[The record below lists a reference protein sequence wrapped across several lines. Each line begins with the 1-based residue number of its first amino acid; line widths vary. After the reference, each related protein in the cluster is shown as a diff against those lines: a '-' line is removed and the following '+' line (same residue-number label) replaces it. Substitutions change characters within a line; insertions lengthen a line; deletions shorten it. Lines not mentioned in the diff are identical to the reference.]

1 LGRRFTDRW
10 FRVVSRVTRHAGNSR
25 GPFDMRS
32 ILTRHLARGAA
43 LLALGCSGAIDA
55 PGSDSG
61 TDTGGTDATPGKG
74 GSSSAG
80 NGGSGAAPGKGGSG
94 SAGAGGT
101 GNSTHGGSAGGT
113 NPTEEECANQTG
125 DALRVGRTRLR
136 RLTRT
141 ELDNTVRDLL
151 DVTDNPSSALTPDEQ
166 VGPFAS
172 NAISP
177 VTDLIIAQHHE
188 IAVRIAAAS
197 VPRANQI
204 AGCELTN
211 AACVRSFVTNF
222 GRRAFRRPL
231 SDSEIEAHVALFG
244 VAKDA
249 PNGFRLIL
257 EAMLQSPF
265 FLYHSDVGATGEPTS
280 RPSSLTSH
288 ELAARLS
295 YFLWDSMP
303 DPALSTLADSGALAD
318 ATVLKTEVERMLAD
332 AKAADAI
339 PLFHLEWLAINQRE
353 FGTLSST
360 QPELAAA
367 MLAETSHFSDF
378 VVRQGDGLL
387 STLFT
392 ADFSYPS
399 GPLFELYGLTRPDD
413 FEAGMQVRLNAQ
425 QRGGILTQ
433 PAFLVKHYRGSAGS
447 VVHRGIAVRENVL
460 CQPIDPPPLDVVISP
475 LPPVEGS
482 TARDRFR
489 AHEADPTCGGCHSQ
503 IDPIGLALENYD
515 GVGKYRTEDGGVV
528 IDASGEIL
536 DAGEDVAGAFV
547 GGVELGQKLAGS
559 AQVRNCVANQWFRFS
574 VGRMESNDDACA
586 LRTARREFART
597 GNVRE
602 LITNIVLSDAFRHVR
617 AVGN

>member
-1 LGRRFTDRW
+1 LVVPRRLTQ
-10 FRVVSRVTRHAGNSR
+10 SRGECA

-32 ILTRHLARGAA
+32 SLTRHLACCAA
-43 LLALGCSGAIDA
+43 LIALGCSGAIDA
-55 PGSDSG
+55 PGSDPG
-61 TDTGGTDATPGKG
+61 LGAGGTDATPGKG
-74 GSSSAG
+74 GSGSTGNAG
-80 NGGSGAAPGKGGSG
+80 NGAAAGKGGSG
-94 SAGAGGT
+94 SAGSG
-101 GNSTHGGSAGGT
+101 GGSAGQSGAGGT
-113 NPTEEECANQTG
+113 NPSEQDCANQTG

-141 ELDNTVRDLL
+141 ELDHTVRDLL
-151 DVTDNPSSALTPDEQ
+151 NVTDNPSSALTPDEQ

-188 IAVRIAAAS
+188 IAVRIAAAA

-211 AACVRSFVTNF
+211 EACVRAFVTSF

-231 SDSEIEAHVALFG
+231 ADSEIEAHVALFG
-244 VAKDA
+244 VAQDA

-265 FLYHSDVGATGEPTS
+265 FLYHADVGATGEPTS
-280 RPSSLTSH
+280 RPSPLTSH
-288 ELAARLS
+288 ELASRLS

-303 DPALSTLADSGALAD
+303 DPALFALADSGDLAD
-318 ATVLKTEVERMLAD
+318 AAVLKAEVERMLAD
-332 AKAADAI
+332 PKAADAI

-353 FGTLSST
+353 FGTLSSAE
-360 QPELAAA
+360 PELAAA
-367 MLAETSHFSDF
+367 MLAETTRFSDF
-378 VVRQGDGLL
+378 VVREGDGLL

-392 ADFSYPS
+392 ANFSYPS
-399 GPLFELYGLTRPDD
+399 GPLFELYGVTRPDG

-460 CQPIDPPPLDVVISP
+460 CQPIDPPPLDVVTSP
-475 LPPVEGS
+475 LPPVEGT

-515 GVGKYRTEDGGVV
+515 GIGKYRTEEGGVV

-547 GGVELGQKLAGS
+547 GGVELGHKLAGS
-559 AQVRNCVANQWFRFS
+559 EQVKNCVANQWFRFS
-574 VGRMESNDDACA
+574 VGRMESNDDSCA
-586 LRTARREFART
+586 LRIARSEFART

>member
-1 LGRRFTDRW
+1 MGIRSTL
-10 FRVVSRVTRHAGNSR
+10 FRQ
-25 GPFDMRS
+25 
-32 ILTRHLARGAA
+32 LARGAA

-55 PGSDSG
+55 PGAETG
-61 TDTGGTDATPGKG
+61 IGAGGTDGMPGRG

-80 NGGSGAAPGKGGSG
+80 RGGSDAGSGRGGSG
-94 SAGAGGT
+94 SGGSGNTGNAGT
-101 GNSTHGGSAGGT
+101 GGASGGA
-113 NPTEEECANQTG
+113 NPSEEECATQTG

-141 ELDNTVRDLL
+141 ELDHTVRDLL
-151 DVTDNPSSALTPDEQ
+151 NVTDNPASALTPDEY

-177 VTDLIIAQHHE
+177 VTDLIITQHHE
-188 IAVRIAAAS
+188 IAVRIAAAT
-197 VPRANQI
+197 VARADEV
-204 AGCELTN
+204 AGCEL
-211 AACVRSFVTNF
+211 AGGEACVRSFVSRF

-231 SDSEIEAHVALFG
+231 TTGEVDAYVALFG

-249 PNGFRLIL
+249 PNGFRLTL
-257 EAMLQSPF
+257 EAMLQSPS
-265 FLYHSDVGATGEPTS
+265 FLYHADVGETGEPTAQAS
-280 RPSSLTSH
+280 PLTSH
-288 ELAARLS
+288 ELASRLS

-303 DPALSTLADSGALAD
+303 DAALSELADDGELDDPVVLAS
-318 ATVLKTEVERMLAD
+318 EVTRMLAD
-332 AKAADAI
+332 PKASDAI

-353 FGTLSST
+353 FGTLST
-360 QPELAAA
+360 AQPELANA
-367 MLAETSHFSDF
+367 MLAETRRFSDF

-387 STLFT
+387 DTLLT
-392 ADFSYPS
+392 ASFSFPS
-399 GPLFELYGLTRPDD
+399 GPLFDLYGISPPKD
-413 FEAGMQVRLNAQ
+413 FQPGMQISLNAR

-433 PAFLVKHYRGSAGS
+433 PAFLVKHYRGAAGS

-460 CQPIDPPPLDVVISP
+460 CQPIDPPPLDVATSP
-475 LPPVEGS
+475 LPPAEGT

-515 GVGKYRTEDGGVV
+515 GIGKYRTEDGGVL
-528 IDASGEIL
+528 IDAAGEVL
-536 DAGEDVAGAFV
+536 DAGEDVAGAFI

-559 AQVRNCVANQWFRFS
+559 AQVRSCVANQWFRFS
-574 VGRMESNDDACA
+574 VGRMESNDDVCA
-586 LRTARREFART
+586 LRVARSEFARS

-617 AVGN
+617 AVGK

>member
-1 LGRRFTDRW
+1 
-10 FRVVSRVTRHAGNSR
+10 VS
-25 GPFDMRS
+25 
-32 ILTRHLARGAA
+32 
-43 LLALGCSGAIDA
+43 
-55 PGSDSG
+55 
-61 TDTGGTDATPGKG
+61 GKG
-74 GSSSAG
+74 GSVAAG
-80 NGGSGAAPGKGGSG
+80 SGGSGNAGNQSTGGS
-94 SAGAGGT
+94 SGA
-101 GNSTHGGSAGGT
+101 
-113 NPTEEECANQTG
+113 NPSPEECATQTG

-141 ELDNTVRDLL
+141 ELDHTVRDLL
-151 DVTDNPSSALTPDEQ
+151 NVTDNPASALTPDEH

-177 VTDLIIAQHHE
+177 VTDLIITQHQE

-197 VPRANQI
+197 VARADEI
-204 AGCELTN
+204 AGCEL
-211 AACVRSFVTNF
+211 ASGEACVRSFVTGF

-231 SDSEIEAHVALFG
+231 ETSEVNAYVALFG

-249 PNGFRLIL
+249 PNGFRLTL
-257 EAMLQSPF
+257 EAMLQSPS
-265 FLYHSDVGATGEPTS
+265 FLYHADVGQTGEPTAQ
-280 RPSSLTSH
+280 PSPLTSH
-288 ELAARLS
+288 ELASRLA

-303 DPALSTLADSGALAD
+303 DEALFALAD
-318 ATVLKTEVERMLAD
+318 DGQLDEPAVLATEVARMLQD
-332 AKAADAI
+332 PKASDAI

-353 FGTLSST
+353 FGTLST
-360 QPELAAA
+360 AQPELASA
-367 MLAETSHFSDF
+367 MLAETSRFSDF

-387 STLFT
+387 ETLFT
-392 ADFSYPS
+392 ANFSYPS
-399 GPLFELYGLTRPDD
+399 GPLFDLYGITPPKD
-413 FEAGMQVRLNAQ
+413 FEPGMQISLNAQ
-425 QRGGILTQ
+425 ERGGILTQ
-433 PAFLVKHYRGSAGS
+433 PAFLVKHYRGAAGS

-460 CQPIDPPPLDVVISP
+460 CQSIDPPPLDVATSP
-475 LPPVEGS
+475 LPPVEGT

-515 GVGKYRTEDGGVV
+515 GIGKYRTDDGGVR

-547 GGVELGQKLAGS
+547 GGVELGKKLASS

-586 LRTARREFART
+586 LRAARSEFART